1 MSGSTLL
8 LIVRCIPY
16 SFLLCSISKLSL
28 RICCSIFT
36 YTSDQATEDGIL
48 FDLDLMRQ
56 YCTRGSSS
64 PLKYVTT
71 NLLSKGYWNQDE
83 TLNIPNMIDL
93 ITQSLK
99 IFAKKPRDDWFVSGV
114 IELPSGAKQK
124 IFIAQNE
131 TGRYTAML
139 PEDY

>member
-1 MSGSTLL
+1 LGVNHKEVFYEMSKDKRVDDFWGEPVS
-8 LIVRCIPY
+8 V
-16 SFLLCSISKLSL
+16 
-28 RICCSIFT
+28 

-48 FDLDLMRQ
+48 FDLDLMQQCR
-56 YCTRGSSS
+56 TRGYPS

-71 NLLSKGYWNQDE
+71 NLLSKGYWNENE
-83 TLNIPNMIDL
+83 TLNIPNIIDL
-93 ITQSLK
+93 ITQALR
-99 IFAKKPRDDWFVSGV
+99 IFDKKPKDDWFVSGM

-131 TGRYTAML
+131 TGRFTAML

>member
-1 MSGSTLL
+1 MSDKKIDEFWGK
-8 LIVRCIPY
+8 P
-16 SFLLCSISKLSL
+16 
-28 RICCSIFT
+28 IFT

-48 FDLDLMRQ
+48 FDLDLMQQ
-56 YCTRGSSS
+56 YRTRGSPS

-71 NLLSKGYWNQDE
+71 NLLSKGYWNKDE

-99 IFAKKPRDDWFVSGV
+99 IFAKKPKNDWFVSGV
-114 IELPSGAKQK
+114 IELPLGAKQK